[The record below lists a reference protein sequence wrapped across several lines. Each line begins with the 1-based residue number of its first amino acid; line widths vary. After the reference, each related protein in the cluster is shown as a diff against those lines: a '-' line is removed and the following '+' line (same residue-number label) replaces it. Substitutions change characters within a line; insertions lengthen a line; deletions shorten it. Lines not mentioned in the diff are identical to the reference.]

1 MADREHD
8 LQTENARRIEKQ
20 LRGRM
25 CPSLRN
31 VIRKMRQDY
40 ARYGK
45 QRSDTQ
51 IPAVGFAADQ
61 TPERTAGSEVRSEE
75 RDRGGADQNE
85 QRHLPEEDQCRL
97 R

>member
-25 CPSLRN
+25 CPALTG
-31 VIRKMRQDY
+31 VIRKMRKDY

-51 IPAVGFAADQ
+51 IPAVGFAADKA
-61 TPERTAGSEVRSEE
+61 PERTAGSEVRREE
-75 RDRGGADQNE
+75 RSSRGIDKDK
-85 QRHLPEEDQCRL
+85 QRNLPEEDKR
-97 R
+97 RV